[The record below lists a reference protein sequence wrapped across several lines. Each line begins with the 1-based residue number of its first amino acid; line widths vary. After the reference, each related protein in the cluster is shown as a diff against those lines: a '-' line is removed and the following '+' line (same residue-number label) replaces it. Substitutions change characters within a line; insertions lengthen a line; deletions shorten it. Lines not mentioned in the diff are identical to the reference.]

1 MQINTIIFLNQPII
15 LIFSESYSLPGHF
28 IDKPSEKPSDDAK
41 KDFGNITSEFTDIS
55 STVGN

>member
-1 MQINTIIFLNQPII
+1 MRINTIIFLKSVI
-15 LIFSESYSLPGHF
+15 LIFLESYSLPGHF
-28 IDKPSEKPSDDAK
+28 IEKPSEKPSDDAK